1 MPFKLGTKSLKELE
15 GVHPSLVAVVK
26 RAIQTTTQDFTVFD
40 GLRTIEEQKEHV
52 RKGNSKTMNSKHL
65 TGRAVDLVPWI
76 NNGPRWE
83 PLSAFPPIAA
93 AMKQAAKE
101 LGVPIVWGGDWKTFV
116 DMPHYELKDGW
127 EPAGKPVEP
136 APVSPPVTRPQP
148 DEPAPE
154 ITEKDVKQTII
165 GAAVLAAFA
174 VLIVILAAIGG
185 IVSKV
190 FGWW

>member
-76 NNGPRWE
+76 NEGPRWE
-83 PLSAFPPIAA
+83 PLSAFQPIAL
-93 AMKQAAKE
+93 AMKLAAKE
-101 LGVPIVWGGDWKTFV
+101 LGVPVNWGGEWKTFK
-116 DMPHYELKDGW
+116 DYPHWELPDGW
-127 EPAGKPVEP
+127 EPASVPPPPKP
-136 APVSPPVTRPQP
+136 RPQP

-154 ITEKDVKQTII
+154 ITEKDVKQTGI

-174 VLIVILAAIGG
+174 VIVGVITKALGL
-185 IVSKV
+185 
-190 FGWW
+190 W